1 MNILFKSR
9 KIYLLFFSFQENSGY
24 LSQCNYYKGKNQ
36 KPVKKLNAAFEIF
49 DDATQRR
56 QKMKKY
62 NKTFEFPSSLQKMKK
77 KNYMI

>member
-1 MNILFKSR
+1 MAICRNEF
-9 KIYLLFFSFQENSGY
+9 
-24 LSQCNYYKGKNQ
+24 YKGKNQ

-77 KNYMI
+77 KLYDLEKIKYNKFVCEFFT